1 MRCDKKQPSN
11 LGSSETTRE
20 AYLKNHNLIF
30 LFIQNAQPDHIKITD
45 VKFLQWFIGF
55 SEGDGSFI
63 ISKTYCSFII
73 NQKKL
78 LCYITYGLVLDLV
91 K

>member
-20 AYLKNHNLIF
+20 AP
-30 LFIQNAQPDHIKITD
+30 LFKKSQFDFSLYFKTLSQTIKITD

-63 ISKTYCSFII
+63 ISKTIVA
-73 NQKKL
+73 L
-78 LCYITYGLVLDLV
+78 L
-91 K
+91 

>member
-20 AYLKNHNLIF
+20 APLFKKSHLF
-30 LFIQNAQPDHIKITD
+30 LYFQNAQPDHIKITD

-55 SEGDGSFI
+55 SEGDGSLLFL
-63 ISKTYCSFII
+63 
-73 NQKKL
+73 KL
-78 LCYITYGLVLDLV
+78 L
-91 K
+91 

>member
-11 LGSSETTRE
+11 LDPQRLHE
-20 AYLKNHNLIF
+20 AP
-30 LFIQNAQPDHIKITD
+30 LFKKSQFDFSLYFQNAQPDHIKITD

-63 ISKTYCSFII
+63 ISKTII
-73 NQKKL
+73 VAL
-78 LCYITYGLVLDLV
+78 L
-91 K
+91 

>member
-1 MRCDKKQPSN
+1 VTKTTLEFRILRDYTKTLFKKSQFDFS
-11 LGSSETTRE
+11 L
-20 AYLKNHNLIF
+20 YF
-30 LFIQNAQPDHIKITD
+30 QNALPDHIKITD

-55 SEGDGSFI
+55 SEGDGSI

-78 LCYITYGLVLDLV
+78 LVI
-91 K
+91 